1 MTNTIQY
8 KVGNDGIAI
17 LTIDLPGRP
26 MNVLAPEVM
35 KDLETLTD
43 WADQSVEFQCRP

>member
-8 KVGNDGIAI
+8 EVGNDGIAI

-26 MNVLAPEVM
+26 MNVLSPEFLA
-35 KDLETLTD
+35 DLETLTD
-43 WADQSVEFQCRP
+43 RV